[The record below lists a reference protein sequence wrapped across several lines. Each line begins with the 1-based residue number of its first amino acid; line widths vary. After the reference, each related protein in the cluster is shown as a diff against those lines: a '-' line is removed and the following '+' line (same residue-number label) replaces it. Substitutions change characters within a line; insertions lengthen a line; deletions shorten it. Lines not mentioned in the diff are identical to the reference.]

1 MTKQDF
7 LAALERALAKL
18 PHAEAQQAIAFYD
31 EAISDRVEDG
41 MSEDD
46 AVASLGDVDE
56 IARQIASEIPPI
68 PRAIAK
74 ANTGSRTL
82 NIVLLAL
89 FSPVWVPVAGAL
101 ALAALCIY
109 LAIWLI
115 IAAMWMLV
123 VILIGMGP
131 LGLFVFANILAR
143 GFVLSS
149 FFALGLCLMACGA
162 GLLATFGVMGV
173 SKQLALLTRNFA
185 RWVRGLFVKADPVP
199 APVDVDAPA
208 NTPCDLSGNS
218 SSASPRFERRCPE
231 CVTLRRPCS

>member
-1 MTKQDF
+1 M
-7 LAALERALAKL
+7 
-18 PHAEAQQAIAFYD
+18 
-31 EAISDRVEDG
+31 
-41 MSEDD
+41 
-46 AVASLGDVDE
+46 
-56 IARQIASEIPPI
+56 
-68 PRAIAK
+68 
-74 ANTGSRTL
+74 
-82 NIVLLAL
+82 LLAL

-143 GFVLSS
+143 GFALSS

-173 SKQLALLTRNFA
+173 SKQLALLTRDFA
-185 RWVRGLFVKADPVP
+185 RWVRGLFVKANPVP
-199 APVDVDAPA
+199 APVDVDTPA
-208 NTPCDLSGNS
+208 NTPGDLSGNS
-218 SSASPRFERRCPE
+218 SSTSPASKEGA
-231 CVTLRRPCS
+231 LDA

>member
-1 MTKQDF
+1 MTKQEF
-7 LAALERALAKL
+7 LTALERALAKL
-18 PHAEAQQAIAFYD
+18 PHAEVQQAIAFYD

-41 MSEDD
+41 MSD

-74 ANTGSRTL
+74 ANTGSRAL

-173 SKQLALLTRNFA
+173 SKQLALLTRDFA

-199 APVDVDAPA
+199 APVDVDTPA
-208 NTPCDLSGNS
+208 NTPGDLLGNS
-218 SSASPRFERRCPE
+218 SSASPASKEGA
-231 CVTLRRPCS
+231 LNA